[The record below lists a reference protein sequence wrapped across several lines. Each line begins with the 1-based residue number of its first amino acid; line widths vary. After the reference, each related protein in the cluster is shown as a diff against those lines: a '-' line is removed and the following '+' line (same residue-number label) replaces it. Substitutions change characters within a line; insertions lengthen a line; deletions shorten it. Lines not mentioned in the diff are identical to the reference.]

1 MSKFMF
7 HIRFSCEEDYLH
19 QHELYEMLRSRNL
32 YQVQFDLKKR
42 LEKRIRSIELAEKMH
57 VATSQSKKTMFLH
70 TVQER
75 IKKRNRFG
83 ERYKRHFS
91 AGDIDEELETQSK
104 NHPKLSHRVIRQ
116 TSKEPPDTS
125 EKEVTR
131 SQTAPEMGILEKY
144 KDVNAPTDEELM
156 TLRRNVTFCG
166 KSFPMAKSAKR
177 RSRPQHLQA
186 VEEAQ
191 GADKLTEINDKQENH
206 SQLLPE
212 INPVNSKPDETRK
225 KMTLSPANLAIVKN
239 MSMFESGV
247 TAPDGRLILSKEDY
261 DEFIDQ
267 YRQAQKNWLRTQR
280 RKSES
285 LEEKIK
291 NFKIVSDEPS

>member
-42 LEKRIRSIELAEKMH
+42 LEKRIRSIEQAEKMEI
-57 VATSQSKKTMFLH
+57 ATSQSKKTMFLQ
-70 TVQER
+70 TVKER

-91 AGDIDEELETQSK
+91 LGDVEEEEGEVSK
-104 NHPKLSHRVIRQ
+104 TPRMYPRQ
-116 TSKEPPDTS
+116 QKEDPPSTNEREIS
-125 EKEVTR
+125 R
-131 SQTAPEMGILEKY
+131 SQTAPEMGVPQSS
-144 KDVNAPTDEELM
+144 KDVEAPLEEEITL
-156 TLRRNVTFCG
+156 LRRNVTFCG

-177 RSRPQHLQA
+177 RPKPQYLQS
-186 VEEAQ
+186 VEEN
-191 GADKLTEINDKQENH
+191 KEVVESTEDGDNSGSDLRLPDIKQET
-206 SQLLPE
+206 P
-212 INPVNSKPDETRK
+212 KTDEGRRER
-225 KMTLSPANLAIVKN
+225 TLSPAKLAVVKN
-239 MSMFESGV
+239 MSMYESGV
-247 TAPDGRLILSKEDY
+247 TAPDGRLILSRQDY

-267 YRQAQKNWLRTQR
+267 YRQAQKNWLKKQR

-291 NFKIVSDEPS
+291 NFKIVDEEPS

>member
-1 MSKFMF
+1 MF
-7 HIRFSCEEDYLH
+7 HIRFSSEEDYLH

-83 ERYKRHFS
+83 EKYKRNFS
-91 AGDIDEELETQSK
+91 VGDIEEELENRPK
-104 NHPKLSHRVIRQ
+104 NHPKNSQRVLRQ
-116 TSKEPPDTS
+116 SSQDPPDTS

-131 SQTAPEMGILEKY
+131 SQTAPEMGVLEKY
-144 KDVNAPTDEELM
+144 KDVSAPTEEEVM
-156 TLRRNVTFCG
+156 SLRRNVTFCG

-177 RSRPQHLQA
+177 RSRPQPLQS
-186 VEEAQ
+186 VEETQ
-191 GADKLTEINDKQENH
+191 GAGKISETSDKQEIH

-212 INPVNSKPDETRK
+212 INPGNSKADETRK
-225 KMTLSPANLAIVKN
+225 KRTLSPANLAIVKN

-280 RKSES
+280 RRSES

-291 NFKIVSDEPS
+291 NFKIVSEEPS

>member
-1 MSKFMF
+1 MF

-57 VATSQSKKTMFLH
+57 EATSQSKKTMFLH

-83 ERYKRHFS
+83 EKYKRNFS
-91 AGDIDEELETQSK
+91 LGDLPDQPDIPTKPLHKRLPRHRSEEPT
-104 NHPKLSHRVIRQ
+104 
-116 TSKEPPDTS
+116 DTS
-125 EKEVTR
+125 EKDVKR
-131 SQTAPEMGILEKY
+131 SQTAPEMGVLQKSQDIEGH
-144 KDVNAPTDEELM
+144 TEEDIVS
-156 TLRRNVTFCG
+156 LRRNVTFCG

-177 RSRPQHLQA
+177 RARNQNLQS
-186 VEEAQ
+186 VEENGGGTRLPA
-191 GADKLTEINDKQENH
+191 AIAANENRIDH
-206 SQLLPE
+206 SLHLPE
-212 INPVNSKPDETRK
+212 INQENSKAEETRK
-225 KMTLSPANLAIVKN
+225 KGTLSPTVLATVKN

-247 TAPDGRLILSKEDY
+247 TAPNGRLILSKQDY
-261 DEFIDQ
+261 DDFIDQ
-267 YRQAQKNWLRTQR
+267 YRQAQKNWLQKQR

-285 LEEKIK
+285 LEEKVK
-291 NFKIVSDEPS
+291 NFRIENEELS

>member
-1 MSKFMF
+1 MF
-7 HIRFSCEEDYLH
+7 HIRFSSEEDYLH

-83 ERYKRHFS
+83 ERYKRNFS
-91 AGDIDEELETQSK
+91 TGDVEEELENQ
-104 NHPKLSHRVIRQ
+104 PKHHLKRSPKVIRQ
-116 TSKEPPDTS
+116 TSQEPPDTS

-131 SQTAPEMGILEKY
+131 SQTAPEMGIFEKY

-177 RSRPQHLQA
+177 RSRPQHLQS
-186 VEEAQ
+186 VEEVQ
-191 GADKLTEINDKQENH
+191 GTDKLTEINDKQENH

-212 INPVNSKPDETRK
+212 INAGNSKPDETRK
-225 KMTLSPANLAIVKN
+225 KRTLSPANLAVVKN

-285 LEEKIK
+285 LEEKIR

>member
-42 LEKRIRSIELAEKMH
+42 LEKRIRSIEQAEKMQI
-57 VATSQSKKTMFLH
+57 ATSQSKKTMFLH
-70 TVQER
+70 TVKER

-91 AGDIDEELETQSK
+91 MGDVEEGADEASRTPRIQ
-104 NHPKLSHRVIRQ
+104 PRQ
-116 TSKEPPDTS
+116 QKDPPRTDEREIS
-125 EKEVTR
+125 R
-131 SQTAPEMGILEKY
+131 SQTAPEMGVPKSFKEVEPPLE
-144 KDVNAPTDEELM
+144 EEV
-156 TLRRNVTFCG
+156 TSLRRNVTFCG

-177 RSRPQHLQA
+177 RSRPQHLQS
-186 VEEAQ
+186 VEE
-191 GADKLTEINDKQENH
+191 DKEIVEPTEDGHNSGSDLRLPDIKQETPKN
-206 SQLLPE
+206 
-212 INPVNSKPDETRK
+212 DEGRK
-225 KMTLSPANLAIVKN
+225 ERTLSPEKLAVVKN
-239 MSMFESGV
+239 MSMYESGV
-247 TAPDGRLILSKEDY
+247 TAPDGRLILSREDY

-267 YRQAQKNWLRTQR
+267 YRQAQKKWLKKQR

-291 NFKIVSDEPS
+291 NFKIVDEEPSY

>member
-7 HIRFSCEEDYLH
+7 HIRFSSEEDYLH

-42 LEKRIRSIELAEKMH
+42 LEKRIRSIEQAEKMH
-57 VATSQSKKTMFLH
+57 IATSQSKKTLFLQ

-83 ERYKRHFS
+83 ERYKRHYS
-91 AGDIDEELETQSK
+91 SGDIEEKTDKISQPPRMF
-104 NHPKLSHRVIRQ
+104 PKQREG
-116 TSKEPPDTS
+116 EPPDTS
-125 EKEVTR
+125 DKDMAR
-131 SQTAPEMGILEKY
+131 SQTAPEIAVSQKSNDMG
-144 KDVNAPTDEELM
+144 VHAEEEI
-156 TLRRNVTFCG
+156 TSLRRNVTFCG

-177 RSRPQHLQA
+177 RAKPQHLLS
-186 VEEAQ
+186 VEEE
-191 GADKLTEINDKQENH
+191 KEVMTSTETDGDIVSDSIHLPDINNVITQPD
-206 SQLLPE
+206 
-212 INPVNSKPDETRK
+212 NSGMKR
-225 KMTLSPANLAIVKN
+225 TLSPANLAVMKN
-239 MSMFESGV
+239 MSIFESGV
-247 TAPDGRLILSKEDY
+247 TAPDGRLILSRQDY

-267 YRQAQKNWLRTQR
+267 YRQAQKHWLRRQQ

-291 NFKIVSDEPS
+291 NFKIVSDGAS